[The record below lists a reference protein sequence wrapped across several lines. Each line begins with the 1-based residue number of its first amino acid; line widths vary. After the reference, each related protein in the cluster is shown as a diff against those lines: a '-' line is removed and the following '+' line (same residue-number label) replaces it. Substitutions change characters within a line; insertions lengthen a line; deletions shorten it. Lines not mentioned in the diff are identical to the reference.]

1 MLFINFD
8 IWIFLTIKNKSSKF
22 DVHEAICLNWYD
34 YDVVIN
40 QLNAIKNSY
49 I

>member
-1 MLFINFD
+1 MLFINID
-8 IWIFLTIKNKSSKF
+8 IWIFLIIKNKSSKF
-22 DVHEAICLNWYD
+22 DVHEAMYLNRYD